1 MQTED
6 RITRVGLDNRDPVY
20 DNPTDETGK
29 LEDAVVDLERK
40 RLNKEN
46 ERNAAKAMES
56 LNVTS
61 TTQFKDGDVEM
72 IVSFLTLTIPGPS

>member
-6 RITRVGLDNRDPVY
+6 RITRVGLDNRDLVY
-20 DNPTDETGK
+20 DTLTDETGK

>member
-1 MQTED
+1 LQTED
-6 RITRVGLDNRDPVY
+6 RITRVGLDNRDLVY
-20 DNPTDETGK
+20 DTLTDETGK

-72 IVSFLTLTIPGPS
+72 IVSSCTLTVPGPS